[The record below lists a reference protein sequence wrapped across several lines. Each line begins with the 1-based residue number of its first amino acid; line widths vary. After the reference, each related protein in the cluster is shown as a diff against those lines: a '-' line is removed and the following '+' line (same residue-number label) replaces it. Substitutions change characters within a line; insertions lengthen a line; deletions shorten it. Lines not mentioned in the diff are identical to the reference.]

1 MSDHSPHPAPQAY
14 VAAAPPSGQA
24 HRFLRLLALTAVS
37 LGVVVLA
44 VAAFLLSYPGIHA
57 VALQAGVS
65 ASLARVYPVI
75 FDAMVVIACAA
86 VLSLRGAGAASRL
99 YAWLS
104 LLALLA
110 AAAGADTL
118 HSTGTKLP
126 HREAAAAAAI
136 IPWAL
141 VLIGFGLLLAMLR
154 HARLHRA
161 AAARDAAAAKLAG
174 RAAAGAGQPGP
185 YRPAGSPF
193 EALPPWTGQQVPPT
207 PYGVGQQGV
216 GPQGAGQGS
225 PVGLGQ
231 ITAPAHPQAPALPA
245 GQLQAAK
252 PVDPG
257 KQVDADTPVQ
267 ADQPVQADKPVEP
280 DKPVEADKAVEAD
293 KPVQAGQAVESAPSV
308 GRPATAGPPTDTAPD
323 VPDVPDVP
331 DPVPTSTRGRTS
343 TNAAGAAVQP
353 ADPEPTDPEPANPEP
368 ANPQPADPEP
378 EPANPELADPQAS
391 DEHAFVGAPAPRTAP
406 ESAAISAA
414 PSHAAAVSGNPGP
427 DPDDTPDDTA
437 ERRETPPPA
446 FHRMWSSPTPPG
458 EDYDD

>member
-161 AAARDAAAAKLAG
+161 AVARDAAAAKLAAG
-174 RAAAGAGQPGP
+174 NAAAGAGQPGP
-185 YRPAGSPF
+185 YRPAGPPV

-216 GPQGAGQGS
+216 VQQGAGQGS
-225 PVGLGQ
+225 AAGLGQ
-231 ITAPAHPQAPALPA
+231 LSAPAHPQAPALPA

-252 PVDPG
+252 PVDPS

-267 ADQPVQADKPVEP
+267 ADKPAQADKPVE
-280 DKPVEADKAVEAD
+280 ADMPAQAD
-293 KPVQAGQAVESAPSV
+293 KPVQAGQAVETAPSV
-308 GRPATAGPPTDTAPD
+308 GRPATAGRLTDTAPD
-323 VPDVPDVP
+323 AP
-331 DPVPTSTRGRTS
+331 DPVPTSTSTS
-343 TNAAGAAVQP
+343 TSTDAAGAAVQP
-353 ADPEPTDPEPANPEP
+353 TDPEPTDPEPTNPQLTDPVP
-368 ANPQPADPEP
+368 ADPQPAD
-378 EPANPELADPQAS
+378 PELADPQAS

-406 ESAAISAA
+406 ESAAPSAA

>member
-1 MSDHSPHPAPQAY
+1 MSDHSSHPAPQAY
-14 VAAAPPSGQA
+14 AVPAPPPGQA
-24 HRFLRLLALTAVS
+24 HRFLRLLALTAVG

-65 ASLARVYPVI
+65 TSLARVYPVI

-126 HREAAAAAAI
+126 HRQAAAAAAI

-161 AAARDAAAAKLAG
+161 AAARDAVAQNIA
-174 RAAAGAGQPGP
+174 RTAAGADQPGP
-185 YRPAGSPF
+185 YRPAGPPF
-193 EALPPWTGQQVPPT
+193 DALPSWTGQQVPPSH
-207 PYGVGQQGV
+207 YGAGQQGA
-216 GPQGAGQGS
+216 GQQGMGQQGLGQQGAGQGL
-225 PVGLGQ
+225 PVGMGQ
-231 ITAPAHPQAPALPA
+231 LSAPAHPTAPALPA
-245 GQLQAAK
+245 GPLHAAKPADAAK
-252 PVDPG
+252 PVD
-257 KQVDADTPVQ
+257 A
-267 ADQPVQADKPVEP
+267 AQPVQAHEPVEVDKPVDAAQP
-280 DKPVEADKAVEAD
+280 VEAD
-293 KPVQAGQAVESAPSV
+293 KPVQADKPVRAGQTGETVPSV
-308 GRPATAGPPTDTAPD
+308 VRPVTAGRPADTTPASS
-323 VPDVPDVP
+323 
-331 DPVPTSTRGRTS
+331 DPV
-343 TNAAGAAVQP
+343 AAVSAGEVVQP
-353 ADPEPTDPEPANPEP
+353 TDPEPTDPEPTKPELTD
-368 ANPQPADPEP
+368 PQVADPP
-378 EPANPELADPQAS
+378 PSNGQA
-391 DEHAFVGAPAPRTAP
+391 FTGAPAQQAAP
-406 ESAAISAA
+406 ESAAPSATPAHA
-414 PSHAAAVSGNPGP
+414 PARSADP
-427 DPDDTPDDTA
+427 DPEETPDEAA
-437 ERRETPPPA
+437 ERQDAPPPA